1 MHLWLNDDEVMAE
14 KEGIADEHRGFDAVF
29 PGLITERESSPV
41 EGILVGDRDWFS
53 HQILVFCP
61 FHRSEETIHV
71 DMKDYFRRFHKNF
84 LSFYPCLCYNRFS
97 IYYNIVSEVNEV
109 KKNKTQNKKKEPMIK
124 TRVRRDQSIEVE
136 LKSPTKSTLGKVLI
150 IIIVAGM
157 TVFTLFSLIY
167 LMIQAM

>member
-1 MHLWLNDDEVMAE
+1 
-14 KEGIADEHRGFDAVF
+14 
-29 PGLITERESSPV
+29 
-41 EGILVGDRDWFS
+41 
-53 HQILVFCP
+53 
-61 FHRSEETIHV
+61 
-71 DMKDYFRRFHKNF
+71 
-84 LSFYPCLCYNRFS
+84 
-97 IYYNIVSEVNEV
+97 V